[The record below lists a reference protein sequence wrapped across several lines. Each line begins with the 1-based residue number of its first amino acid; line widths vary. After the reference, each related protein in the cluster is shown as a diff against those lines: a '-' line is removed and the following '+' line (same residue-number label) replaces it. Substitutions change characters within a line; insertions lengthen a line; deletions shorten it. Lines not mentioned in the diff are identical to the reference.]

1 MNTHTYTHT
10 HTHEHTHVCIA
21 VFIPVTFPDERDLC
35 VLICSGDIKWYNE
48 CVSCYL
54 YLAPVSLYTIL
65 HDGKYFITDF
75 CTDWNIITVMWIN
88 TMWFIHFI
96 FRVCFNELYKWH
108 IFSATGNKV
117 SKDPDSTEMC
127 LLYLFC
133 SRLESKLSAV
143 SSNMSLSG
151 TYFFADNF
159 FVIILCLHRA
169 LNKVTQSANQHMHTF
184 NFFIY

>member
-1 MNTHTYTHT
+1 MQDLFHHFCCSLVKGYNSFCLLFLLCVQYTQTHTHK
-10 HTHEHTHVCIA
+10 HTHEHTYVCIA

-96 FRVCFNELYKWH
+96 LCICFNALYKWH
-108 IFSATGNKV
+108 ILSNKEH
-117 SKDPDSTEMC
+117 SKEG
-127 LLYLFC
+127 
-133 SRLESKLSAV
+133 SKFYRNV
-143 SSNMSLSG
+143 F
-151 TYFFADNF
+151 TVF
-159 FVIILCLHRA
+159 IL
-169 LNKVTQSANQHMHTF
+169 Q
-184 NFFIY
+184 

>member
-1 MNTHTYTHT
+1 MQDLFHHFCCSPVKGYNFICYFFCVVNTHT
-10 HTHEHTHVCIA
+10 HTHTQTQTHTHTRTNTHVCIA

-54 YLAPVSLYTIL
+54 YLAPLSLYTIL

-96 FRVCFNELYKWH
+96 LCIWFN
-108 IFSATGNKV
+108 
-117 SKDPDSTEMC
+117 
-127 LLYLFC
+127 
-133 SRLESKLSAV
+133 
-143 SSNMSLSG
+143 
-151 TYFFADNF
+151 
-159 FVIILCLHRA
+159 A
-169 LNKVTQSANQHMHTF
+169 L
-184 NFFIY
+184 

>member
-1 MNTHTYTHT
+1 MNTHT

-54 YLAPVSLYTIL
+54 YLAPLSLYTIL

-96 FRVCFNELYKWH
+96 LHIWFNVICRWH
-108 IFSATGNKV
+108 IFSNREYVKQGSKFYRNVFTVKYFTVEWNQSFLQPQVMCV
-117 SKDPDSTEMC
+117 S
-127 LLYLFC
+127 L
-133 SRLESKLSAV
+133 
-143 SSNMSLSG
+143 G
-151 TYFFADNF
+151 
-159 FVIILCLHRA
+159 
-169 LNKVTQSANQHMHTF
+169 HTF
-184 NFFIY
+184 